1 VLSTC
6 FLFKLFL
13 NFYFFFLNIGTF
25 LVKTNSPNFSP
36 TASEETR
43 TDFLI
48 LPSWIG
54 RLLPIKSG
62 IIVEDLL

>member
-48 LPSWIG
+48 LPS
-54 RLLPIKSG
+54 
-62 IIVEDLL
+62 